1 MPTSSRPAWANTLG
15 AKHCLAVANGT
26 SALITSLAALGV
38 GPGDEV
44 IVPPYTFVATVNAVS
59 MHHAL
64 PIFVD
69 TDPETFQIDA
79 RKIEAAITEKTR
91 CIIPVHLGGAA
102 ADLDAIAAIAA
113 KHKIPVLEDACQA
126 HLAEWRGRKVS
137 TLGDLG
143 CFSFQGSKNLNSGE
157 GGAIL
162 TNNDQLIEQCK
173 SFQNNGR
180 GTSTAGFSYVRNG
193 ANLRMTEFQAALL
206 APADDAARRAIPPPR
221 AERRVPDR
229 AAARDS
235 RHRARANVRGLHPQ
249 CLSSLH
255 VPV

>member
-1 MPTSSRPAWANTLG
+1 
-15 AKHCLAVANGT
+15 
-26 SALITSLAALGV
+26 
-38 GPGDEV
+38 
-44 IVPPYTFVATVNAVS
+44 

-64 PIFVD
+64 PVFVD
-69 TDPETFQIDA
+69 SDLETFQIDA
-79 RKIEAAITEKTR
+79 RKIEAAITERTR

-102 ADLDAIAAIAA
+102 ADLDSIAALGA
-113 KHKIPVLEDACQA
+113 KHKIPILEDACQA

-162 TNNDQLIEQCK
+162 TAGSDQLIEQCK

-193 ANLRMTEFQAALL
+193 ANLR
-206 APADDAARRAIPPPR
+206 
-221 AERRVPDR
+221 
-229 AAARDS
+229 
-235 RHRARANVRGLHPQ
+235 G
-249 CLSSLH
+249 
-255 VPV
+255 